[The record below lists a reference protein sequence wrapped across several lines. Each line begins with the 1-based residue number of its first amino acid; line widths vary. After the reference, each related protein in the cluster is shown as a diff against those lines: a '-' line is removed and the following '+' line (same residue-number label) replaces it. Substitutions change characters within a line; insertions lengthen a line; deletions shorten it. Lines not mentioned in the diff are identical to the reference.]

1 MTTSEPE
8 ELTKVRVVG
17 AGMVGTS
24 VALAAV
30 HAGLTVTVADADPAA
45 ARMAASIGAGAVAV
59 EQPSTD
65 DPQSTAGPQLIVVAV
80 PPHAVPAVVVA
91 ELAAYPRAVV
101 TDVASVKSPVV
112 AELLNREAGGEVDRE
127 MLARYVP
134 GHPMA
139 GSERSGPLAARRDL
153 FVGRA
158 WAVVTDAGSARSALE
173 LVRAFVGRCGART
186 VEMTARDHDAA
197 VALVSHLPHV
207 AAATVAALLAEAPA
221 PHLELAGQGVRDV
234 TRIAGGDPEL
244 WRQILTANAGE
255 VAVMARRAATGLTAW
270 ADALDATVGS
280 PADPGPVRDRL
291 RTGVAGVSRLPGK
304 HGRPELFVTVDVV
317 IPDRPGALAALFAD
331 VTSAGVNI
339 EDIRIDH
346 NPANEQGHA
355 QLSVLPDAEPSL
367 AAALTRHG
375 WSVAG

>member
-1 MTTSEPE
+1 
-8 ELTKVRVVG
+8 
-17 AGMVGTS
+17 
-24 VALAAV
+24 
-30 HAGLTVTVADADPAA
+30 
-45 ARMAASIGAGAVAV
+45 MAASIGAGRVAV
-59 EQPSTD
+59 D
-65 DPQSTAGPQLIVVAV
+65 IADTASVGQPQLIVVAV
-80 PPHAVPAVVVA
+80 PPHSVPDVVVA
-91 ELAAYPRAVV
+91 ELLAHPEAIV

-112 AELLNREAGGEVDRE
+112 AELRDRE
-127 MLARYVP
+127 LRHAVDGDTLSRYVP

-158 WAVVTDAGSARSALE
+158 WAIVTDAGSTQVALT
-173 LVRAFVGRCGART
+173 LVRAFVQRCGARI
-186 VEMTARDHDAA
+186 VELTARDHDAA

-207 AAATVAALLAEAPA
+207 AAATVAALLTEAPA

-255 VAVMARRAATGLTAW
+255 VAVMARRAANGLAAW
-270 ADALDATVGS
+270 ADALDATAAS
-280 PADPGPVRDRL
+280 ADPGPVGERL

>member
-1 MTTSEPE
+1 VVLTATSE
-8 ELTKVRVVG
+8 LARVRVVG

-30 HAGLTVTVADADPAA
+30 HAGLTVTVVDTDPAA
-45 ARMAASIGAGAVAV
+45 ARMAASIGAGTVAVAT
-59 EQPSTD
+59 ETPSSD
-65 DPQSTAGPQLIVVAV
+65 GPQLVVVAV
-80 PPHAVPAVVVA
+80 PPHAVPDVLAG
-91 ELAAYPRAVV
+91 ELAAFPDAVV
-101 TDVASVKSPVV
+101 TDVASVKGPVI
-112 AELLNREAGGEVDRE
+112 AELRDRERRGQIDRE
-127 MLARYVP
+127 MLSRYVP

-139 GSERSGPLAARRDL
+139 GSERSGPLAARREL

-158 WAVVTDAGSARSALE
+158 WAVVTDAGSTPAAIE
-173 LVRAFVGRCGART
+173 LVRGFVRSCGART
-186 VEMTARDHDAA
+186 VELTARDHDAA

-234 TRIAGGDPEL
+234 TRIAGSDPEL
-244 WRQILTANAGE
+244 WRQILTANAEE
-255 VAVMARRAATGLTAW
+255 VAVMARRAASGLTAW

-280 PADPGPVRDRL
+280 TADAGLVGDRL
-291 RTGVAGVSRLPGK
+291 RIGVAGVSRLPGK

-367 AAALTRHG
+367 AEALTRHG